1 MIYAAV
7 AYILAGIL
15 WILYLL
21 SLRNRERS
29 AREQRH
35 LDSA

>member
-7 AYILAGIL
+7 AYVLAGVI
-15 WILYLL
+15 WIVYLL

-29 AREQRH
+29 AREPRH
-35 LDSA
+35 VDSE